1 MPLACVD
8 AKGQR
13 YILKPILP
21 ALANRHGTK
30 PPSRGS
36 LLARLV
42 VLVLVDLELVRRLED
57 VRIIA
62 GPKDLAVAA
71 HPLGVVD
78 AVNVVLDLHD
88 DAAVLGDDA
97 GEVLVVLEA
106 LRLLDGDAAVHAVAA
121 VDLKGLLV
129 GKDVNGDAGP
139 LGAQAGDGALGAP
152 VIRAEVVAVDE
163 EAIVCSRKTVLAGRR
178 LSTVCSAAKY
188 SP

>member
-8 AKGQR
+8 AKRQR
-13 YILKPILP
+13 YILKVLLL
-21 ALANRHGTK
+21 AFANRHGTK
-30 PPSRGS
+30 LASRGP

-42 VLVLVDLELVRRLED
+42 VLLLVDLELVRRLED
-57 VRIIA
+57 VRIVA
-62 GPKDLAVAA
+62 GPKDLAAAA

-97 GEVLVVLEA
+97 GKVLAVLEA

-129 GKDVNGDAGP
+129 GKDVNRDAGP
-139 LGAQAGDGALGAP
+139 LGAEAGDGAFGAP
-152 VIRAEVVAVDE
+152 VVRAEVVAVDE
-163 EAIVCSRKTVLAGRR
+163 EAIVCPGKIAVSQ
-178 LSTVCSAAKY
+178 
-188 SP
+188 SPIV